1 MSPQAN
7 MHVKGQKH
15 ESPQGYHSWNAC
27 IVPVLVHPSTVV
39 DLYLSYVHSFV
50 PGGLKVDLNN
60 LVS

>member
-1 MSPQAN
+1 

>member
-7 MHVKGQKH
+7 MHVKGQKP
-15 ESPQGYHSWNAC
+15 ESPQGYYSWNAC
-27 IVPVLVHPSTVV
+27 IVPALAHPSPVV

-50 PGGLKVDLNN
+50 PGGPKVDLNN

>member
-1 MSPQAN
+1 

-15 ESPQGYHSWNAC
+15 ESPQGYYSWNAC
-27 IVPVLVHPSTVV
+27 IVPALAHPSPVV

-50 PGGLKVDLNN
+50 PGGPKVDLNN